1 MDCEAGGPVPA
12 EYQSK
17 DKHKIANMLYSAKP
31 LSWRGFGELP
41 QLSWRPKVFGLVVV
55 LDLWAGFSGALIAL
69 LSLGLRVVAVA
80 AETNQQAVAVAR
92 ANFPNLVEVEFVEEV
107 RGEILRPLLARRSVE
122 AS

>member
-1 MDCEAGGPVPA
+1 M
-12 EYQSK
+12 
-17 DKHKIANMLYSAKP
+17 
-31 LSWRGFGELP
+31 
-41 QLSWRPKVFGLVVV
+41 VV